1 VIEIE
6 VTQKIPAPPAEVWA
20 VYTDHA
26 AFWSFM
32 GRAEIER
39 VGEDD
44 PNGSG
49 CIRVLGP
56 GRFAAREE
64 ILDFDPP
71 KRLTYAVL
79 PGGPP
84 LKNHLGEVLFEE
96 EAGGTRIVWRAR
108 FESRIPGLGFILR
121 IVVQRVFA
129 RALTHLESLFEASP
143 ESKRA

>member
-1 VIEIE
+1 MIKIEA
-6 VTQKIPAPPAEVWA
+6 TRHIPARPSEVWS

-26 AFWSFM
+26 TFWRFM
-32 GRAEIER
+32 GPAKIER
-39 VGEDD
+39 EGHDD

-49 CIRVLGP
+49 CIRALGP

-71 KRLTYAVL
+71 KRLSYTVL

-84 LKNHLGEVLFEE
+84 LRNHFGEVVFEE
-96 EAGGTRIVWRAR
+96 ESGGTRVVWHAR

-121 IVVQRVFA
+121 IVVQRVFD
-129 RALTHLESLFEASP
+129 RALRHLAAGFEAAP
-143 ESKRA
+143 ESEQA